1 MQVENTAVFAAN
13 RTTEAG
19 AVTGV
24 VGWLA
29 SVNWIGWFGVMIAL
43 GGFAANIYFQRKR
56 DKREQAESEARL
68 AALRDR
74 CGL

>member
-1 MQVENTAVFAAN
+1 MRLDDTAVQVAN

-68 AALRDR
+68 QALKDR